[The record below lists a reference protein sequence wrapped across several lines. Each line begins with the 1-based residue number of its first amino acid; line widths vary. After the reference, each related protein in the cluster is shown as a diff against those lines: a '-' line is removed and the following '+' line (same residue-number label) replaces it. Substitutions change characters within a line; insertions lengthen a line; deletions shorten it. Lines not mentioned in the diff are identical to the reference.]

1 MNDRAFDVRDFFT
14 GWWLT
19 AGLALVAAS
28 GRIVVPLTVQYA
40 LDHSLLADENAD
52 RTTILV
58 HSVTV
63 GVAAVA
69 VAGIASCF
77 LNRRLV
83 RTVEGVLGDVRE
95 RAFEHIFRLSPA
107 AVTRIGSGTLVARLT
122 GDIDTVSQFTRA
134 GGITLVINISQMI
147 VAATVMFVFS
157 WPLALVV
164 VGITGVAVVCMRL
177 IQRVVARRFAVVRSE
192 VAALYDGVSDL
203 VDGAEMIRA
212 FGAGTR
218 HEAAASD
225 LVERT
230 RKAQMD
236 TQLPLNINASLGEA
250 ASGVITSA
258 VVAVGAAAGAGFVG
272 GIDLTAGQLVAF
284 LFLITFF
291 VRPMQFTVSMLGEA
305 QSAVAGWKR
314 VVELLSEPSETVSDD
329 DGLSLPDGGV
339 PIHLSNVR
347 FEYRPGRVAL
357 EVPELHIQEH
367 EHVAVVGHTG
377 SGKSTFAKLLTRQ
390 LSPTDGV
397 VSLASV
403 NLSSVAPASL
413 ARRVAIVPQDA
424 FLFDRTVAEN
434 IALARPG
441 AGESDVLEILAD
453 LGLDEWAATL
463 PAGVHTLVGAEGQ
476 SLSAGER
483 QLVALAR
490 TALVDPDLLVLDEAT
505 SGVDPA
511 TDVSVQRALRR
522 LTKGRTTVTIAHRMI
537 TAENA
542 DRILL
547 FEDGKLAE
555 QGTHDELL
563 LSGGRY
569 AAMHRA
575 WASMNTL

>member
-1 MNDRAFDVRDFFT
+1 MLGNRGLFQ
-14 GWWLT
+14 GWWIT
-19 AGLALVAAS
+19 AILAVVAAS

-40 LDHSLLADENAD
+40 LDHALLDESAPD
-52 RTTILV
+52 RTRVLV
-58 HSVTV
+58 DSVVV
-63 GVAAVA
+63 GAIAIA
-69 VAGIASCF
+69 IAGTSSCL

-83 RTVEGVLGDVRE
+83 STVETALASVRE

-107 AVTRIGSGTLVARLT
+107 SVAQIGTGTLVARLT

-134 GGITLVINISQMI
+134 GGITLVINVSQMI

-157 WPLALVV
+157 WPLALLVMAV
-164 VGITGVAVVCMRL
+164 TAAAVVCMRL
-177 IQRVVARRFAVVRSE
+177 IQRVVARRFAVVRVE

-203 VDGAEMIRA
+203 VNGAEMIRA
-212 FGAGTR
+212 FGASDRYRTR
-218 HEAAASD
+218 VGD

-230 RKAQMD
+230 RHAQMN

-250 ASGVITSA
+250 ASGIITSA
-258 VVAVGAAAGAGFVG
+258 VVLVGAAAGAGYVG
-272 GIDLTAGQLVAF
+272 WIDLTAGQLVAF

-305 QSAVAGWKR
+305 QSAVAGWRR
-314 VVELLSEPSETVSDD
+314 VEELLAQPVETVSDE
-329 DGLSLPDGGV
+329 DGVTLPDGG
-339 PIHLSNVR
+339 IALELSDVR
-347 FEYRPGRVAL
+347 FGYDEGSTAL
-357 EVPELHIQEH
+357 SIPELYIDSH

-390 LSPTDGV
+390 LSPTEGV

-424 FLFDRTVAEN
+424 FLFDRSIAEN
-434 IALARPG
+434 VAIARPG
-441 AGESDVLEILAD
+441 AGDSDVMDIMRD
-453 LGLDEWAATL
+453 LGLEDWVRTL
-463 PAGVHTLVGAEGQ
+463 PAGLDTQVGAHGEA
-476 SLSAGER
+476 LSAGER

-511 TDVSVQRALRR
+511 TDVRVQRALLR

-555 QGTHDELL
+555 QGTHEALVA
-563 LSGGRY
+563 SEGRY
-569 AAMHRA
+569 ASMFRA
-575 WASMNTL
+575 WTSMNTL

>member
-1 MNDRAFDVRDFFT
+1 MNTYVRGFFT

-19 AGLALVAAS
+19 AVLAVVAAS

-40 LDHSLLADENAD
+40 LDHALLADDDAN
-52 RTTILV
+52 RTRVLV
-58 HSVTV
+58 ESVTV
-63 GVAAVA
+63 GATAVA

-83 RTVEGVLGDVRE
+83 ATVEGVLADVRDA
-95 RAFEHIFRLSPA
+95 AFEHIFRLSPA
-107 AVTRIGSGTLVARLT
+107 AVTRIGSGTLVAKLT

-134 GGITLVINISQMI
+134 GGITLVINVSQMI

-164 VGITGVAVVCMRL
+164 VGITGIAVVCMRL
-177 IQRVVARRFAVVRSE
+177 IQRVVARRFALVRTE
-192 VAALYDGVSDL
+192 VAALFDGVSDL
-203 VDGAEMIRA
+203 VNGAEMIRA
-212 FGAGTR
+212 FGAGDR
-218 HEAAASD
+218 HEAAVGD

-230 RKAQMD
+230 RKAQMN
-236 TQLPLNINASLGEA
+236 TQVPLNINASLGEA

-258 VVAVGAAAGAGFVG
+258 VVAVGAAAGAGFIG

-314 VVELLSEPSETVSDD
+314 VVELLSEPSDTVSDD
-329 DGLSLPDGGV
+329 DGLTLPDGGV
-339 PIHLSNVR
+339 PIHLSKVR
-347 FEYRPGRVAL
+347 FEYTPGRIAL
-357 EVPELHIQEH
+357 DVPDLHIEAH

-390 LSPTDGV
+390 LSPTEGAL
-397 VSLASV
+397 SLASV
-403 NLSSVAPASL
+403 NLERVAPASL

-441 AGESDVLEILAD
+441 AGESDVLEILTD
-453 LGLDEWAATL
+453 LGLDDWVRSL
-463 PAGVHTLVGAEGQ
+463 PAGVHTRVGAEGE

-547 FEDGKLAE
+547 FEDGELAE
-555 QGTHDELL
+555 QGTHDALL
-563 LSGGRY
+563 EAGGRY
-569 AAMHRA
+569 SAMHRA
-575 WASMNTL
+575 WESMNSI

>member
-1 MNDRAFDVRDFFT
+1 MSLGRGFLT

-19 AGLALVAAS
+19 AILAVVAAG
-28 GRIVVPLTVQYA
+28 GRIVVPVTVQHA
-40 LDHSLLADENAD
+40 LDHALLSDGDVD
-52 RTTILV
+52 RTRVILQ
-58 HSVTV
+58 S
-63 GVAAVA
+63 VA
-69 VAGIASCF
+69 VGALAVVIAGTGSYF

-83 RTVEGVLGDVRE
+83 ATVEGTLAAMRE
-95 RAFEHIFRLSPA
+95 KAFEHIFRLSPA
-107 AVTRIGSGTLVARLT
+107 AVERIGTGTLVARLT

-134 GGITLVINISQMI
+134 GGITLVINVSQML
-147 VAATVMFVFS
+147 VATTVMFVFS
-157 WPLALVV
+157 WPLALLVV
-164 VGITGVAVVCMRL
+164 AITGVAVVGMRL
-177 IQRVVARRFAVVRSE
+177 IQRVVARRFAVVRTE
-192 VAALYDGVSDL
+192 VASLYDGVSDL
-203 VDGAEMIRA
+203 VNGAEMIRA
-212 FGAGTR
+212 FGAGAR
-218 HEAAASD
+218 HENTVGD

-230 RKAQMD
+230 RKAQMN

-258 VVAVGAAAGAGFVG
+258 VVLLGAAAGAGFVG

-314 VVELLSEPSETVSDD
+314 VVELVDEPSETVSDD
-329 DGLSLPDGGV
+329 DGVDLPDGGA
-339 PIHLSNVR
+339 PIRFSSVR
-347 FEYRPGRVAL
+347 FDYRPGKVAL
-357 EVPELHIQEH
+357 DVPELRIDAH

-390 LSPTDGV
+390 LSPTEGTV
-397 VSLASV
+397 FLAEV
-403 NLSSVAPASL
+403 DLALVAPASL

-424 FLFDRTVAEN
+424 FLFDRSVAEN

-441 AGESDVLEILAD
+441 ADESDVLEILRD
-453 LGLDEWAATL
+453 LGLDQWVHSLT
-463 PAGVHTLVGAEGQ
+463 AGLHTRVGAEGA

-511 TDVSVQRALRR
+511 TDVAVQRALRR

-542 DRILL
+542 DRILV
-547 FEDGKLAE
+547 FEDGRLAE
-555 QGTHDELL
+555 QGTHHDLVA
-563 LSGGRY
+563 SGGRY
-569 AAMHRA
+569 AALHRS
-575 WASMNTL
+575 WESMNSL